1 MKLLTNGKK
10 IVIEKT
16 DDIVTVDDKIELGFL
31 ENHVH
36 FINGDINEESAGK
49 AIRWIV
55 YENLKSEEPLT
66 LYINSDGGNLP
77 DAFALIDVMRVSK
90 APIRTIAIGS
100 ICSSAFLI
108 FAAGTRGQRFVGQ
121 NTISMCHQFTDSPT
135 GKYHDLKT
143 KLKENERVNNLMI
156 RLLTD
161 CSDLT
166 EKEVKTKLLPPS
178 DVWLSAEE
186 LVELGIADSI
196 L

>member
-1 MKLLTNGKK
+1 MT
-10 IVIEKT
+10 EKT
-16 DDIVTVDDKIELGFL
+16 DDIITVEDKIELGFL

-36 FINGDINEESAGK
+36 FINGDINEESVGK
-49 AIRWIV
+49 VIRWIV

-143 KLKENERVNNLMI
+143 KLKENERINNLMVK
-156 RLLTD
+156 LLTD
-161 CSDLT
+161 CSDLS